1 MAIDRHEDIPAHV
14 AVIGAGT
21 MGAGIAQVFA
31 AAGSRVSWIDAD
43 GDALEAGRGRIAK
56 SLAKLVEKGRL
67 EQDDADSALGLL
79 EPATDL
85 KAAQG
90 ADLAIEAVTED
101 EAVKKGIF
109 AALDGL
115 IADGGLITS
124 NTSSIPIQR
133 LAEATGRPGSVIGMH
148 FMNPV
153 PLMALVEVVEADGTD
168 ADTTARVVAIAEAL
182 GKTPVVVADAP
193 GFVANR
199 VLMPMINEAVRALDE
214 GVAGADGIDTV
225 MKLGMAHPMGPLALA
240 DLIGLDVCV
249 AIMDVLEQGF
259 GGAYAPSPLLRTKV
273 EAGELGRKTGKG
285 FYDYA

>member
-1 MAIDRHEDIPAHV
+1 MAERHTDIPAHV

-31 AAGSRVSWIDAD
+31 AAGSKVTWIDAD
-43 GDALEAGRGRIAK
+43 EDALEAGRGRIAK
-56 SLAKLVEKGRL
+56 SLAKLVGSGRL
-67 EQDDADSALGLL
+67 EQAAADSALALL
-79 EPATDL
+79 DPSTDIA
-85 KAAQG
+85 AAQG
-90 ADLAIEAVTED
+90 ADLAVEAVFED
-101 EAVKKGIF
+101 EAVKKDIF

-115 IADGGLITS
+115 VTGGGLITS
-124 NTSSIPIQR
+124 NTSSIPIAR
-133 LAEATGRPGSVIGMH
+133 LAAATDRPGSVIGMH

-153 PLMALVEVVEADGTD
+153 PLMKLVEVVEADGTD

-214 GVAGADGIDTV
+214 GVADAEGIDTV

-249 AIMDVLEQGF
+249 AIMEVLEEGF
-259 GGAYAPSPLLRTKV
+259 GDAYAPSPLLLAKV
-273 EAGELGRKTGKG
+273 EAGELGRKTGQG